1 MNWIFLV
8 LAGILASLSH
18 ISLKYGLTKIN
29 ILVPELYSSFQKI
42 PYWAGNLY
50 IWLGILCLG
59 ISLLFWLIGLS
70 DIKLNIAYPVLVG
83 LEYSL
88 IMFLSWRILGEIFIP
103 FKIVGIAFI
112 LAGIIIISW

>member
-1 MNWIFLV
+1 MSWIFLI

-18 ISLKYGLTKIN
+18 ISLKHGLTQVN
-29 ILVPELYSSFQKI
+29 ILVPELYSTFQRI
-42 PYWAGNLY
+42 PYWTGNLY
-50 IWLGILCLG
+50 IWFGILCLG
-59 ISLLFWLIGLS
+59 GSLLFWLSGLS
-70 DIKLNIAYPVLVG
+70 NIKLNIAYPVLVG

-88 IMFLSWRILGEIFIP
+88 IMFLSWMILDEIFIP